1 MFCGSVIQRST
12 QSGFSRSF
20 ASRKFGAVAILSCC
34 GSPVAWHFRHGAAVE
49 ENRLRAMSLSL
60 AVRVGTCSGT
70 YGIGCCDSAWKKRT
84 SLRSSLSENE
94 NVGIRTARYGRTPLP
109 FVIDARTLSQELWW
123 HLLLR
128 LLITWK
134 AHQDCL
140 LSRNELVTPHA
151 VVLL

>member
-12 QSGFSRSF
+12 QSGFSRSL
-20 ASRKFGAVAILSCC
+20 ASRKLGAVAILSCC

-70 YGIGCCDSAWKKRT
+70 YGIGCCESAWKKRT

-94 NVGIRTARYGRTPLP
+94 NVGIRTARYGRTPLR
-109 FVIDARTLSQELWW
+109 FVSVALRAGFERKRRSHSDRRARPQSGASVAT
-123 HLLLR
+123 
-128 LLITWK
+128 
-134 AHQDCL
+134 
-140 LSRNELVTPHA
+140 
-151 VVLL
+151 VLAPPD